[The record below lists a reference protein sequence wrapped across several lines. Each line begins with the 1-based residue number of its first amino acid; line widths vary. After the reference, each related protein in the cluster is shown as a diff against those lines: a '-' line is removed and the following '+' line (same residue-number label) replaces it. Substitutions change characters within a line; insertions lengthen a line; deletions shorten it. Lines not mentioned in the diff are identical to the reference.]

1 MEWSGGRRPFHW
13 RMTIDD
19 WLLLKK
25 DAISFHLGDLIRLC
39 SGRRLWLWSYMKK
52 QSQILPPGARSTR
65 SHNDWLVWIRVF
77 VPLCPFEFL
86 RACLVAKYLL
96 KNVKNCQN
104 LSNFIKFAQNGVNSC
119 QKIQIVLYRRERRDR
134 GVKRIVFFEKTKPIR
149 RPSAGNSTTP
159 VSLPDACC
167 PAVYRKS
174 KTYKR
179 NDCAK
184 QSQFLLRQII
194 VGTYVEKG
202 YGDIANDRL
211 R

>member
-1 MEWSGGRRPFHW
+1 MWYVVCRVLKMEWSGDRRPFHW

-39 SGRRLWLWSYMKK
+39 SGRRLWLWSYLKK

-77 VPLCPFEFL
+77 VPLYPFEFL

-134 GVKRIVFFEKTKPIR
+134 REKRIVFFEKTKPMPACGR
-149 RPSAGNSTTP
+149 KPEVLNSKFETREF
-159 VSLPDACC
+159 
-167 PAVYRKS
+167 RK
-174 KTYKR
+174 T
-179 NDCAK
+179 NPI
-184 QSQFLLRQII
+184 F
-194 VGTYVEKG
+194 VE
-202 YGDIANDRL
+202 ANNCRHL
-211 R
+211 CRKELWRYC